1 MLYIFWKLSTFWIYC
16 AQSFLIQS
24 FTRHLVNDSMVAH
37 LHELHFA
44 DQIKCVESEAKQSEP
59 QQILPIC
66 LKLHCLAL
74 PTSPDPTH
82 LRLNHPLSS
91 GGSNSEQ
98 SCVACI
104 RQNCK
109 MHLSKGCV
117 PGGQILGRP
126 VIFQFSGD
134 YLISFDGDI
143 ACILSSTPIGW
154 RLSSCSRKGWT
165 SQGHWK
171 GWTFQGHFLICNL
184 LLFSFHPLLHSSC
197 ASIQIGTLKDTV
209 TNYNHASGLAN

>member
-66 LKLHCLAL
+66 LKLPCLAL

-98 SCVACI
+98 SCVVCI

-109 MHLSKGCV
+109 MHFPKAAHQGVKFWADRSSSSFLVIIWSASTVTLLASYLPPQSAGDCHLAAGKGEPHKDTGKGEPFKDTFLSAICCCF
-117 PGGQILGRP
+117 PFTPSHILRAP
-126 VIFQFSGD
+126 QF
-134 YLISFDGDI
+134 
-143 ACILSSTPIGW
+143 
-154 RLSSCSRKGWT
+154 RL
-165 SQGHWK
+165 GHWR
-171 GWTFQGHFLICNL
+171 TQ
-184 LLFSFHPLLHSSC
+184 
-197 ASIQIGTLKDTV
+197 
-209 TNYNHASGLAN
+209 